1 MASRQR
7 NVTAG
12 RPSPRSFGPS
22 YSKETP
28 MQISAEKSRAV
39 ATEYADEIVEA
50 VERHLGIELSDEQY
64 SEVSSA
70 IEADLTEM
78 VVDAFGEL

>member
-1 MASRQR
+1 
-7 NVTAG
+7 
-12 RPSPRSFGPS
+12 
-22 YSKETP
+22 
-28 MQISAEKSRAV
+28 MQVSAEKSRAV